1 MSKEIVKSTEKM
13 EDELEK
19 AIAKDKNAFLIGQA
33 DTLLES
39 LDFVLFNDDLYVKSS
54 EGYYTKEVLNELV
67 KSGIIFTSRQ
77 FNELLYQL
85 KIRAKKIDTCS
96 AFKLANGYLIIGENG
111 NCTFSEKYD
120 GFTPFYLDVTY
131 DAKANDENVIKFL
144 DDVSCSNKEIN
155 NMLIELIGSI
165 FLIDKS
171 PCKIYYLYGPTGAN
185 GKSTFTSMLRAF
197 LGRNLTSNIDI
208 NGLND
213 DTKMYSLIG
222 KLLNI
227 SDDSDFSK
235 LRVEKTSRM
244 KSISGQEILTIR
256 PIYQEPITAKFFC
269 TLVVSCNNLPEFDD
283 KTGGLMR
290 RLVIID
296 FSMKLAKEN
305 KKANMVELLST
316 PQAKSTILNLAI
328 QGINQIVGNNYELTE
343 SEYVNKTISDYFNE
357 SDTVRSF
364 LIAKNNGKDIEDK
377 YVSDVYEAYVEY
389 CTNDIA
395 KKELAKNAFGTQ
407 MKLYGYVS
415 QVKTNLDKGK
425 KSSRRVYKKDNTII
439 SLSLD

>member
-1 MSKEIVKSTEKM
+1 MSKKMSKTKEKVD
-13 EDELEK
+13 DELEK
-19 AIAKDKNAFLIGQA
+19 AIFKDKNAFLIGQA
-33 DTLLES
+33 DILLQN
-39 LDFVLFNDDLYVKSS
+39 LDFSVYNDDLYIKTSDGVYS
-54 EGYYTKEVLNELV
+54 KEVLNELV
-67 KSGIIFTSRQ
+67 NSDIVYTSKQ

-85 KIRAKKIDTCS
+85 KIKAKKVSDCK
-96 AFKLANGYLIIGENG
+96 AFKLRNGYLIIDESGIGKYVEN
-111 NCTFSEKYD
+111 YD
-120 GFTPFYLDVTY
+120 GFTPFNLDVTY
-131 DAKANDENVIKFL
+131 DENANDEYVNKFL
-144 DDVSCSNKEIN
+144 DDISCNNFEIR
-155 NMLIELIGSI
+155 NMLIELIGSL

-171 PCKIYYLYGPTGAN
+171 PCKIFYLYGPTGAN

-197 LGRNLTSNIDI
+197 LGHDLTSNIDI

-213 DTKMYSLIG
+213 DTKMHSLIG

-244 KSISGQEILTIR
+244 KSICSQETLTIR
-256 PIYQEPITAKFFC
+256 PIYQNPITAKFFC

-283 KTGGLMR
+283 KSGGMVR

-296 FSMKLAKEN
+296 FSMNLSKEN

-316 PQAKSTILNLAI
+316 DEAKSTLLNLAI
-328 QGINQIVGNNYELTE
+328 KGMNQIINNNYELTD
-343 SEYVNKTISDYFNE
+343 SEYVNKTIDDYFKE

-364 LIAKNNGKDIEDK
+364 LIDRNNGKDIEGK
-377 YVSDVYEAYVEY
+377 YVSEVYDSYVEY

-395 KKELAKNAFGTQ
+395 KKELAKNAFGTH

-415 QVKTNLDKGK
+415 KVETQNKKGK
-425 KSSRRVYKKDNTII
+425 KSSRRIYVKDDDLVC
-439 SLSLD
+439 LSLE